1 MKIYDWRLAPN
12 PRRVRMFLAEKG
24 LDVPLEEVGGE
35 GMRLKP
41 DFVARFDPYA
51 TTPLLELD
59 DGTCIGEAMAICRYF
74 EELHPEPRLLGR
86 DAKERAVVDMW
97 ERRAYEGAMFALSE
111 MLRNTHPAFADRGL
125 PGTAEPIKQLADV
138 AERGQGRLR
147 RFMKSFDKQLAANRF
162 VAGDAF
168 TVADVT
174 AFCSLD
180 TLIKLAQVTIPA
192 ELANLRRWY
201 HEVESRPSA
210 RASA

>member
-12 PRRVRMFLAEKG
+12 PRRVRMFLAEKA

-51 TTPLLELD
+51 TTPMLELD
-59 DGTCIGEAMAICRYF
+59 DGSSISEAMAICRYF

-111 MLRNTHPAFADRGL
+111 MIRNTHTAFADRGL
-125 PGTAEPIKQLADV
+125 PGTAEPIRQVADV
-138 AERGQGRLR
+138 VERGQGRLR
-147 RFMKSFDKQLAANRF
+147 RFTKSFDKQLAANRF
-162 VAGDAF
+162 AVGESL
-168 TVADVT
+168 TVADIT
-174 AFCSLD
+174 AFCALD
-180 TLIKLAQVTIPA
+180 FLNKGMKVPIPV
-192 ELANLRRWY
+192 ELASLRRWY
-201 HEVESRPSA
+201 HEVENRPSA